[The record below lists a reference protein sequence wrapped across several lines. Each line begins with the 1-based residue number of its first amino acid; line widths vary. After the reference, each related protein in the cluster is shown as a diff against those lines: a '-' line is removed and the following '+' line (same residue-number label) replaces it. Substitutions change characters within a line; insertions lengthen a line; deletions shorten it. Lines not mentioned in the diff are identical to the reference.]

1 MTRRAPPWRRL
12 GLAVAIL
19 GSFGT
24 GVATGGHLSGGE
36 RLMWTEASPDRR
48 ERIEFYGANRWRSL
62 LAPGAEMLGHVRL
75 TRIAG
80 GETLGTSAAFDL
92 QDNAEVF
99 WERGTVQVGMAA
111 TFDRRTGRWSVED

>member
-1 MTRRAPPWRRL
+1 MSRW
-12 GLAVAIL
+12 VAEAKEQAA
-19 GSFGT
+19 GSI
-24 GVATGGHLSGGE
+24 VIKMA
-36 RLMWTEASPDRR
+36 
-48 ERIEFYGANRWRSL
+48 IEFYGANRWRSL